1 MRRVNQFDIRLA
13 KSRSNLYD
21 GNYESIDQLLLQILN
36 NTFEKYEFHK
46 NKFYLKNCLEKLIC
60 QFMMVKNIKQELDIM
75 VF

>member
-1 MRRVNQFDIRLA
+1 MMVIITKVSETTVTTEIVD
-13 KSRSNLYD
+13 
-21 GNYESIDQLLLQILN
+21 

-46 NKFYLKNCLEKLIC
+46 NRFYLKNCLEKLIC